1 MGKPGRQAE
10 AWRRPSLERG
20 PLLRCVRIERRAQL
34 RVGGR
39 QLGVRQQLLLRQGA
53 HCAGA
58 GNLPEAEGTAVAEVN
73 ENLKPYKAG
82 RTHRHIPEMERN
94 LGRILAQGRR
104 VRTHGEARAVRL
116 SFTPHLVPMTRGI
129 LVTAEAEV
137 EGAWSQESLEALYR
151 DFYAGEPF
159 VRVLKGLPETKAT
172 LGSNRV
178 DVRPLYEE
186 RTGRV
191 LVFAALDNLV
201 KGMAGQAVQNLNL
214 MLGLPEET
222 ALPKEGLWP

>member
-1 MGKPGRQAE
+1 VDLSGDFRLPPEVYE
-10 AWRRPSLERG
+10 AWY
-20 PLLRCVRIERRAQL
+20 RIPHKSPDLYREA
-34 RVGGR
+34 VYG
-39 QLGVRQQLLLRQGA
+39 
-53 HCAGA
+53 
-58 GNLPEAEGTAVAEVN
+58 LPELHREAEGTAFAEVN

-82 RTHRHIPEMERN
+82 GTHRHIPEMERN

>member
-1 MGKPGRQAE
+1 MQDPKEPLYIPGDLVTRNIITSIILIYE
-10 AWRRPSLERG
+10 
-20 PLLRCVRIERRAQL
+20 ID
-34 RVGGR
+34 
-39 QLGVRQQLLLRQGA
+39 
-53 HCAGA
+53 
-58 GNLPEAEGTAVAEVN
+58 EVLASGDTFLYH
-73 ENLKPYKAG
+73 LKPYKAG
-82 RTHRHIPEMERN
+82 GTHRHIPEMERN